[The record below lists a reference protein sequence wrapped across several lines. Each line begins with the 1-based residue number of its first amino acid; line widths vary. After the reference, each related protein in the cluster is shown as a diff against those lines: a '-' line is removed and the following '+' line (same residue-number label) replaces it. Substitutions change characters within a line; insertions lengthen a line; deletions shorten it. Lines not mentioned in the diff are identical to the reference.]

1 PHALLHAFPTRRSS
15 DLNNTAEGY
24 GGAIYT
30 NSATAPYLIDI
41 SVDDSYSQ
49 NGGVL
54 VDENNSAAGYGDGPS
69 TAAGGFMYL
78 GLSEVTLDRKRTRL
92 KSRYVSIL

>member
-1 PHALLHAFPTRRSS
+1 GDGGAIDVTDNNSNITHPSGFTII
-15 DLNNTAEGY
+15 NNTAFTNNSAEGY

-30 NSATAPYLIDI
+30 NSVTAPYLIDI

-49 NGGVL
+49 NNGVL

-69 TAAGGFMYL
+69 
-78 GLSEVTLDRKRTRL
+78 
-92 KSRYVSIL
+92 

>member
-1 PHALLHAFPTRRSS
+1 DSKHPPGYTII
-15 DLNNTAEGY
+15 NNTAEGY

-78 GLSEVTLDRKRTRL
+78 GLSEVTFD
-92 KSRYVSIL
+92 IAGFAPIFPDIC